1 MKMTDYKETKL
12 AIFEKAANGEISDED
27 KSKLLTM
34 LEAKKD
40 AETLSRDDIDKFFK
54 NLKDM
59 YPDFEKDIDKLVK
72 KLGDGDE
79 DDEEDDKEDDMEDS
93 EEVFQALLEAGYD
106 IYEAIEIVKE
116 CDYMFYDNCND
127 MTDVAYKYIEQ
138 TGMLDNVPEFAQRYF
153 DYEQFGRDMDIEG
166 HFYECGNGFIEVL
179 R

>member
-40 AETLSRDDIDKFFK
+40 AETLSKDDIDKFFK

-72 KLGDGDE
+72 KLDDEE
-79 DDEEDDKEDDMEDS
+79 DDEEDDKEDDMEDGEDS
-93 EEVFQALLEAGYD
+93 EDADDTVEESVQPSEKALELFSR
-106 IYEAIEIVKE
+106 IE
-116 CDYMFYDNCND
+116 N
-127 MTDVAYKYIEQ
+127 
-138 TGMLDNVPEFAQRYF
+138 LS
-153 DYEQFGRDMDIEG
+153 
-166 HFYECGNGFIEVL
+166 
-179 R
+179 

>member
-40 AETLSRDDIDKFFK
+40 AETLSKDDIDKFFK

-72 KLGDGDE
+72 KLDDDEE

-93 EEVFQALLEAGYD
+93 EDSEDADDTVEESVQPSEKALELFSR
-106 IYEAIEIVKE
+106 IE
-116 CDYMFYDNCND
+116 N
-127 MTDVAYKYIEQ
+127 
-138 TGMLDNVPEFAQRYF
+138 LS
-153 DYEQFGRDMDIEG
+153 
-166 HFYECGNGFIEVL
+166 
-179 R
+179 